1 MRKISPMKEL
11 STTWEGLKKALLKE
25 VNLLTNGFN
34 EKSRNF
40 DTNNSHLYRD
50 AIRRDQ
56 NVSINYQIHLF

>member
-25 VNLLTNGFN
+25 VNILTNGFN
-34 EKSRNF
+34 EKSSKF
-40 DTNNSHLYRD
+40 DINNSHVYRD
-50 AIRRDQ
+50 TIIIDQ